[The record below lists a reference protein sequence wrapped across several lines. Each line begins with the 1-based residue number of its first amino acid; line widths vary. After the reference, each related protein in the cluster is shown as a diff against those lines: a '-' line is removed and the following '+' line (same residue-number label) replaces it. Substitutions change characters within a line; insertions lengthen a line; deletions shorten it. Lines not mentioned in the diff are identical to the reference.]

1 MNTENKNN
9 NSLENLTVIELCSG
23 IGAQMKGID
32 NTHLFNA
39 NMIATADLDKEVVVS
54 YAAIHCGLTNEMIEN
69 YEDYPSKEEM
79 IQQLTDKRLGY
90 DFKKDVPYDWAKLA
104 RKKDKT
110 KGIEKYW
117 LADHISHN
125 LGDMMQIEALP
136 YSDMLTY
143 STPCTDLSIAGKQEG
158 LKWTCQDCGHEYDP
172 SLLDVDTRYTCPNC
186 GSHNIKSTRSGL
198 LYEVERLLVKAKEK
212 NTLPKF
218 LLMENVDALVSKK
231 YIDSF
236 KDWINR
242 LDNLGYN
249 SYYQTIN
256 AKNTGIPQN
265 RNRIFCISIR
275 KDIDTKS
282 FTFPQPFDTG
292 SRLKDLLEADVD
304 VLEKYF
310 LSDDVQRRFQITDPN
325 FEKNVV
331 GTTKPE
337 FRTIGQRDL
346 VYQKDSIMGALVATD
361 YKQPKQI
368 IELNE
373 ANEIKMVGLLQIKGN
388 EQIRRVYETNG
399 ISPTLNTM
407 QGGNRQPKII
417 KEKTNSNSRI
427 KERFFRQALEVFENS
442 EVEYGDTIDAFNKK
456 LNKSGYSPTL
466 TTRPEGFKTAILPIT
481 NDFRIRK
488 LTPKECHR
496 LMGFDDIDYERC
508 KVIGMSDTQGY
519 KQAGNSIVTTVISL
533 LIERLYKAQYDN
545 TYICTD
551 EKMINFHQPQVD

>member
-1 MNTENKNN
+1 MTENKKNN
-9 NSLENLTVIELCSG
+9 YCELSVIELCSG

-54 YAAIHCGLTNEMIEN
+54 YAAIHCGLTNEMIAN

-79 IQQLTDKRLGY
+79 VKQLTDKRLGY
-90 DFKKDVPYDWAKLA
+90 DFKKDVPYDWEKLS

-125 LGDMMQIEALP
+125 LGDMMQIESLP
-136 YSDMLTY
+136 YSDLLTY

-158 LKWTCQDCGHEYDP
+158 LKWTCHDCGCEYDP
-172 SLLDVDTRYTCPNC
+172 SELDVDTRYICPNC

-212 NTLPKF
+212 NTLPKY

-236 KDWINR
+236 KDWLIR

-282 FTFPQPFDTG
+282 FKFPQPFDTG
-292 SRLKDLLEADVD
+292 IRLKDLLETDNT

-310 LSDDVQRRFQITDPN
+310 LSDEAQKRLQITDPK
-325 FEKNVV
+325 FEKNIV

-337 FRTIGQRDL
+337 FRTIGQRDS
-346 VYQKDSIMGALVATD
+346 VYQQDSVMGTLIATD

-368 IELNE
+368 LADSNE
-373 ANEIKMVGLLQIKGN
+373 PIHIADLCSEKFQRMH
-388 EQIRRVYETNG
+388 EQSHRVYSEDG
-399 ISPTLNTM
+399 IAPAMHTCGGDNTE
-407 QGGNRQPKII
+407 PKV
-417 KEKTNSNSRI
+417 
-427 KERFFRQALEVFENS
+427 ERDNLRV
-442 EVEYGDTIDAFNKK
+442 V
-456 LNKSGYSPTL
+456 
-466 TTRPEGFKTAILPIT
+466 
-481 NDFRIRK
+481 RK

-496 LMGFDDIDYERC
+496 LMGFDDIDYENC
-508 KVIGMSDTQGY
+508 KAVGMSDTYGY
-519 KQAGNSIVTTVISL
+519 KQSGNSIVTTCISL
-533 LIERLYKAQYDN
+533 LIEHLYKAQYDN

-551 EKMINFHQPQVD
+551 EKMVNFHQPQVD